1 MQFDDYRDKR
11 RNLKP
16 IYAPARMSDRNIE
29 SNAVNSDICPC
40 SIETNSLDVCHVSVF
55 IEKYCMCMPLI
66 VFTGKSLD
74 FDLTTIL
81 LV

>member
-29 SNAVNSDICPC
+29 SNVVNSDICQR
-40 SIETNSLDVCHVSVF
+40 SIETNSLDVCHVFVF
-55 IEKYCMCMPLI
+55 IKKMLSVDAIDCLYQEKSRL
-66 VFTGKSLD
+66 
-74 FDLTTIL
+74 
-81 LV
+81 